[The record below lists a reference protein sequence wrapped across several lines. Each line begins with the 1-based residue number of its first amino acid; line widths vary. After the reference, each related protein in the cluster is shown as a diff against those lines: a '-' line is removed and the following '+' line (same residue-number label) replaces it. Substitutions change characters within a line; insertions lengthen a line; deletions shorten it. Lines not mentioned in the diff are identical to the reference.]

1 MSFPY
6 SVEKKLSTKWN
17 PNSIQISFVDYCNHA
32 PTRFR
37 FRVLYLF
44 FLLFIIIVFFV
55 FFLLF
60 VIVIVIVQIRF
71 VPEDAKED
79 VEGQA
84 EEMSGNPKA
93 PAEVVSFISREV
105 KP

>member
-1 MSFPY
+1 M
-6 SVEKKLSTKWN
+6 
-17 PNSIQISFVDYCNHA
+17 DYCNHA

-37 FRVLYLF
+37 FRVLY
-44 FLLFIIIVFFV
+44 FLLFIIIVFFLFVV
-55 FFLLF
+55 FLLLF
-60 VIVIVIVQIRF
+60 VIFVQIRF
-71 VPEDAKED
+71 VPEDAEED

>member
-1 MSFPY
+1 M
-6 SVEKKLSTKWN
+6 
-17 PNSIQISFVDYCNHA
+17 DYCNHA

-37 FRVLYLF
+37 FRVLYI
-44 FLLFIIIVFFV
+44 LLFIIVFFIFVVFFV

-60 VIVIVIVQIRF
+60 VIVIVQIRF

>member
-1 MSFPY
+1 
-6 SVEKKLSTKWN
+6 
-17 PNSIQISFVDYCNHA
+17 
-32 PTRFR
+32 
-37 FRVLYLF
+37 VLYLF
-44 FLLFIIIVFFV
+44 LFFVIIIIFVVFFLLFVV

-71 VPEDAKED
+71 MPEDAKED

>member
-1 MSFPY
+1 
-6 SVEKKLSTKWN
+6 
-17 PNSIQISFVDYCNHA
+17 VDYCNHA

-44 FLLFIIIVFFV
+44 LFLFIIIVFFIFVV
-55 FFLLF
+55 FIFLLF
-60 VIVIVIVQIRF
+60 IFIFVQIRF
-71 VPEDAKED
+71 VPEDAEED